1 MVDCTGL
8 ENQQAVT
15 RLKGSNPLASAKN
28 LINMENK
35 KQLKAQLTNEIS
47 KRYQNRI
54 KELEDSRNALRT
66 KIEIERQQFR
76 ELQEKYLN
84 LAQEFE
90 SLKDW
95 NIRLMEFMDMSPEEF
110 KKYIVELKTE
120 HMLNSILSKY
130 LPFFNI

>member
-1 MVDCTGL
+1 
-8 ENQQAVT
+8 
-15 RLKGSNPLASAKN
+15 
-28 LINMENK
+28 MENK

-54 KELEDSRNALRT
+54 KELEESRNALRT

-90 SLKDW
+90 SLKEW
-95 NIRLMEFMDMSPEEF
+95 NTRLMEFMDMSPEDR
-110 KKYIVELKTE
+110 KTYVENMRASQQFNSQINQLSR
-120 HMLNSILSKY
+120 MMSYLNI
-130 LPFFNI
+130 F

>member
-1 MVDCTGL
+1 M
-8 ENQQAVT
+8 Q
-15 RLKGSNPLASAKN
+15 
-28 LINMENK
+28 NK

-66 KIEIERQQFR
+66 KIEIERKQFK

-90 SLKDW
+90 SVKEW
-95 NIRLMEFMDMSPEEF
+95 NTRLMEFMDMSPADR
-110 KKYIVELKTE
+110 KVYVENMRASQQFNSQMIQLSR
-120 HMLNSILSKY
+120 MMSYLNI
-130 LPFFNI
+130 F

>member
-1 MVDCTGL
+1 MSNL
-8 ENQQAVT
+8 E
-15 RLKGSNPLASAKN
+15 
-28 LINMENK
+28 K

-47 KRYQNRI
+47 KRFRDRI

-66 KIEIERQQFR
+66 KIEIERQQYR

-95 NIRLMEFMDMSPEEF
+95 NTRLMEYMDMSPEDV

-120 HMLNSILSKY
+120 HMINSIMSKY

>member
-1 MVDCTGL
+1 
-8 ENQQAVT
+8 
-15 RLKGSNPLASAKN
+15 
-28 LINMENK
+28 MESK

-47 KRYQNRI
+47 KRFSNRI

-66 KIEIERQQFR
+66 KIELERQQFR

-84 LAQEFE
+84 LSQEFE

-95 NIRLMEFMDMSPEEF
+95 NTRLMEYMDMSPEDV
-110 KKYIVELKTE
+110 KKHIVELESE
-120 HMLNSILSKY
+120 HIINSIMSKY